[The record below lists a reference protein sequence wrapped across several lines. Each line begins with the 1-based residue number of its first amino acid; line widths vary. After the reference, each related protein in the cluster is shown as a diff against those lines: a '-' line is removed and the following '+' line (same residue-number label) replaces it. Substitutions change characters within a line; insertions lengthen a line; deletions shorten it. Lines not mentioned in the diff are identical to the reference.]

1 MAVWSPWRH
10 GLPRMTSWYLLGAV
24 SLTVLW
30 LLACGLAPATG
41 LTRSYYYPVSP
52 STLPLAEEQV
62 AAVDLAFVD
71 EQDRPVRNYLVR
83 WRGVWFSPRSE
94 RLDFH
99 AAADDGAVVVQ
110 LDGETVLRL
119 TSRPRATTVKRTVQ
133 LEAGAHELEIYYW
146 QREGRQ
152 QMRVQW
158 APAGG
163 VPAPLG
169 PSRLFPQDPGMVGY
183 WALLA
188 SLRLP
193 MLVLLAW
200 VGGAAVPLARSAYRR
215 VSVLSGRE
223 LRTRLGAVLFPAL
236 LGPSQLLLFG
246 PWTVHSSNQNE
257 FLVSFWGLA
266 PQWIWL
272 LGPVVGILAGL
283 GVILPAAWFQ
293 RYVAALFALGVLLW
307 VQGNLLV
314 ADYGLLDGGGLDL
327 ASHAWRAPF
336 ELGLWVVAVAL
347 ATVFAAAVVR
357 VATAAS
363 SLLVALQATALLL
376 PGTALP
382 AGWSSVGPAGGNAV
396 RWRLPPAEIYE
407 LSSTRNLIHIV
418 LDMFP
423 THTFAEILESDRPLF
438 DRHWSG
444 FTFFRDH
451 LGAFRTTK
459 ASMPAMLTG
468 VAYRNEMPFQDFIV
482 RPSVFHALGQQG
494 YRLRAITSLPSDFPT
509 RSVPGAEAAIQY
521 GIPRP
526 YGSYADYLDATS
538 AQLLDLSLFRH
549 APHGAK
555 AGIYREAEWL
565 LQKLVAQRRGP
576 EASVWRAF
584 GDAKFMLEFA
594 DRIRQRDETPVY
606 TFIHLI
612 TPHPPHVTDANCETP
627 GRRLPLTREH
637 NLAQAR
643 CALTA
648 VRAMLD
654 RLRALDL
661 YDSSAIIVT
670 SDHGI
675 GMFLPRNDPFAGAS
689 SPAGDYGSIRAMAT
703 PILLIK
709 PVDTRGPLRTSYA
722 PTALTDI
729 PATLLDLADLPNSLG
744 PGTSA
749 LALDPATPRE
759 RTYAH
764 HRWGRRNNFNSP
776 YFDVLHLFSV
786 DGPVDRPGSWR
797 HRRAIFEPTDAR
809 REQRR
814 SYSVGLHELEHMQAD
829 STNRRVYRA
838 GEYAAFYAAPDTGHI
853 MFDVRRPPDAASAP
867 MLTVRVDGE
876 VVGQRQ
882 LADDAWQ
889 PLVYAVEARD
899 AEDSPFCVEIL
910 VSSVGREAAGSSP
923 GIMLRG
929 VL

>member
-1 MAVWSPWRH
+1 MTAHNPRRH

-183 WALLA
+183 WALVA

-555 AGIYREAEWL
+555 AGVYREAEWL
-565 LQKLVAQRRGP
+565 LQSRVAERRRTESLGGRP
-576 EASVWRAF
+576 F
-584 GDAKFMLEFA
+584 GDTTFLLEFA
-594 DRIRQRDETPVY
+594 SRITPVGDSPTY
-606 TFIHLI
+606 TFVHLI
-612 TPHPPHVTDANCETP
+612 TPHPPLVMDANCTYR
-627 GRRLPLTREH
+627 GRRPRSADHFTE
-637 NLAQAR
+637 QAR
-643 CALTA
+643 CALLA
-648 VRAMLD
+648 VQTVLD

-661 YDSSAIIVT
+661 YDSSAIVVT
-670 SDHGI
+670 SDHGA
-675 GMFLPRNDPFAGAS
+675 GRFRPRNSPFAGMR
-689 SPAGDYGSIRAMAT
+689 SPGRDLDWIVADAT
-703 PILLIK
+703 TLLLIK
-709 PVDTRGPLRTSYA
+709 PVDAQGPLRTSYA
-722 PTALTDI
+722 PTSLTDL
-729 PATLLDLADLPNSLG
+729 PATLFGLANLPNTPEL
-744 PGTSA
+744 GTSA
-749 LALDPATPRE
+749 LTLDPATVRE
-759 RTYAH
+759 RIYAH
-764 HRWGRRNNFNSP
+764 HSYGRRNTYTSP
-776 YFDVLHLFSV
+776 YFDVLHLFAVS
-786 DGPVDRPGSWR
+786 GPSSRPENWR
-797 HRRAIFEPTDAR
+797 YRRAIFEPTDDP
-809 REQRR
+809 EGQRR
-814 SYSVGLHELEHMQAD
+814 SYRVGLSAVAD
-829 STNRRVYRA
+829 PTAGGSGRHVYRTD
-838 GEYAAFYAAPDTGHI
+838 EYAAFFVAPDAGQVT
-853 MFDVRRPPDAASAP
+853 FDVRKARTGAP
-867 MLTVRVDGE
+867 AQIVTVKIDGRVVDRYRLE
-876 VVGQRQ
+876 
-882 LADDAWQ
+882 DDSWYSVTY
-889 PLVYAVEARD
+889 PIDSKTVEN
-899 AEDSPFCVEIL
+899 SPYCVEL
-910 VSSVGREAAGSSP
+910 VVRPVRRDPESTEG
-923 GIMLRG
+923 G
-929 VL
+929 VLVRGDL